1 MKKSTG
7 STGKPARGSASTT
20 RQQVRQE
27 VRRTQV
33 PRQSQ
38 RPAER
43 SNQRR
48 SGKP

>member
-1 MKKSTG
+1 MKKT
-7 STGKPARGSASTT
+7 TPAPRTPAKGSAATS

-27 VRRTQV
+27 THRTQV

-38 RPAER
+38 RPDER